1 MKLEEAYTSY
11 QLYAKAERQYAPE
24 TLIKIRDAFNSW
36 IQPTFRGRAV
46 EELNRFDVL
55 LFRNSLIEAKLSTAM
70 QYDLLMILRLF
81 LKFCRDIL
89 KLASVE
95 PALRKGSATLTRRGG
110 LRSTDAC

>member
-1 MKLEEAYTSY
+1 MTIEEAYTSY

-55 LFRNSLIEAKLSTAM
+55 LFRNSLIEAKLSVAR
-70 QYDLLMILRLF
+70 QLQPFDDPAALPEVLPGCAPSRLR
-81 LKFCRDIL
+81 
-89 KLASVE
+89 
-95 PALRKGSATLTRRGG
+95 
-110 LRSTDAC
+110 